1 MARYRYGEGHKYR
14 NCVICQRPFQVW
26 DCYIRRGTGYYCTR
40 ECCYRARRLFTLAMR
55 DEEIRALVLKKALSE
70 QAAL

>member
-1 MARYRYGEGHKYR
+1 
-14 NCVICQRPFQVW
+14 VICQRPFQVW
-26 DCYIRRGTGYYCTR
+26 DCYIRRGTGYFCTR
-40 ECCYRARRLFTLAMR
+40 ECCYRARRLFTLVMR